1 MKKLLSLLLV
11 LCLSFTLFACKND
24 GDDAPEGMKAVGG
37 DGALGFTFYVP
48 EAWIDSSYGSIASAY
63 LSSLDTSSVSLVRV
77 DLGGVAFEEYVKGSL
92 SASKNEVTYL
102 EEGKAV
108 NVGNAKRALSYV
120 YSYLYGEY
128 TYQFMQVLCEAEDGA
143 CYLFTYGASAQDKT
157 EGKSFYASHLDEVAQ
172 MLASVKFGKALGETT
187 EEVVYGRDA
196 DGYKL
201 VSDEKTCGFAFYI
214 PESFKAELS
223 LGIVLAVAE
232 DNATVT
238 VAEATSTGMAVRAY
252 YENRLAELRLL
263 YEDVTEVTALT
274 ECTIGNSSEAC
285 YAEYSYRDGENTYRV
300 YQVIAVGGGSI
311 FGQKGYVLTYTA
323 PDTVYENHLDELAKM
338 MEKIRF

>member
-11 LCLSFTLFACKND
+11 LCLCFTLFACKNNTEE
-24 GDDAPEGMKAVGG
+24 APDGMKAVAT
-37 DGALGFTFYVP
+37 GAKLGFTFYVP
-48 EAWIDSSYGSIASAY
+48 EAWVDSSYGSIASAY
-63 LSSLDTSSVSLVRV
+63 VSNLDTSSVSLVRV
-77 DLGGVAFEEYVKGSL
+77 DLSDSTFENYVKESL
-92 SASKNEVTYL
+92 SASKNVPTYL

-120 YSYLYGEY
+120 YTYAYGEY

-143 CYLFTYGASAQDKT
+143 YYLFTYGASAADKS
-157 EGKSFYASHLDEVAQ
+157 EGVSFYASHLTDVTS
-172 MLASVKFGKALGETT
+172 MLSAVKFGEKNDAASEET
-187 EEVVYGRDA
+187 VYGTDE

-201 VSDEKTCGFAFYI
+201 VSDEKVTGFAFYI
-214 PESFKAELS
+214 PESFRAELS
-223 LGIVLAVAE
+223 LGIVVAVAE

-252 YENRLAELRLL
+252 YENRLEELRVL
-263 YEDVTEVTALT
+263 YSDVTEITELT
-274 ECTIGNSSEAC
+274 ECAVGNSTDAC
-285 YAEYSYRDGENTYRV
+285 YAEYSYRDGEQTYRV

-311 FGQKGYVLTYTA
+311 FGQKGYVMTYTA
-323 PDTVYENHLDELAKM
+323 LEGVYENHLDELAKM